1 MKFSSISGTSS
12 VSSSISGLFVTDQ
25 RRSVID
31 DNAIV
36 KAHHVIVIVNPN
48 EILNWMTFISPLT
61 FHSWIVVVA
70 AILGGGLTLALSGHL
85 FEGERCNKTFHSESA
100 STLIF

>member
-1 MKFSSISGTSS
+1 M
-12 VSSSISGLFVTDQ
+12 TDH

-36 KAHHVIVIVNPN
+36 EAHHVVVIVNPN

-85 FEGERCNKTFHSESA
+85 FEGELCNQHFSLRISIYFWKYRK
-100 STLIF
+100 